1 MHRVQSNLNMPLS
14 TGSLSYDNNSL
25 SMTEIKVVSC
35 GQVTHLGGLEAVITG
50 KKWSDVSVP
59 FQFPASFTS
68 KSFTLRKMYSKLLF
82 NFEQVYLHRNTGPMS
97 APPGQYCFHS
107 ISPFSH
113 ASALMVR
120 THTLSNHDL

>member
-1 MHRVQSNLNMPLS
+1 MPMSTQSSPRNS
-14 TGSLSYDNNSL
+14 KSL
-25 SMTEIKVVSC
+25 SMTELKVVSFE
-35 GQVTHLGGLEAVITG
+35 QVTHLGGLEAVITG
-50 KKWSDVSVP
+50 KKWSDVSIP

-107 ISPFSH
+107 LSSFPH
-113 ASALMVR
+113 ASALKIR
-120 THTLSNHDL
+120 THIVNNDL